1 MEVRGGSVATYDY
14 PYFNLR
20 LTSLE
25 VEAETLRRA
34 KTRAVGGCSL
44 GGPAVREGGGAGFPC
59 TRECPQPPTRAGI
72 L

>member
-1 MEVRGGSVATYDY
+1 MATYDY

-44 GGPAVREGGGAGFPC
+44 GGPRALTGWCGFSLHQ
-59 TRECPQPPTRAGI
+59 RVPPAPHPRWYTMIIRLAS
-72 L
+72 